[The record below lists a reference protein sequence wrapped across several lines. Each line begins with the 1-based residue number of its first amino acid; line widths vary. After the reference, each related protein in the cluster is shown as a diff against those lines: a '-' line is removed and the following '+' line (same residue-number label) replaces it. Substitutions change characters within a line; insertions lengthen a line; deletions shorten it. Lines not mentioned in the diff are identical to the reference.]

1 MKYEVLSKSS
11 YIKIKNLQISKYSQ
25 FEYSIDKLIHGKR
38 AQSIYI
44 KKILNNLFSIKSKNR
59 INNFYKRINS
69 SEIYSKDWWR
79 I

>member
-44 KKILNNLFSIKSKNR
+44 KKILNNLLSIKNKNTT
-59 INNFYKRINS
+59 NNFYKRIHS

>member
-1 MKYEVLSKSS
+1 MKYEVLNKSS
-11 YIKIKNLQISKYSQ
+11 YIKIINLQISKNLQ

-44 KKILNNLFSIKSKNR
+44 RKLLNNLFGIKNKNR
-59 INNFYKRINS
+59 ANNFYKRIHS

>member
-1 MKYEVLSKSS
+1 MKYEVLNNSS

-44 KKILNNLFSIKSKNR
+44 KKILNNLFSIKNKNTT
-59 INNFYKRINS
+59 NNFYKRIHS
-69 SEIYSKDWWR
+69 SEVYSKDWWR

>member
-1 MKYEVLSKSS
+1 MKYEVLNKSS
-11 YIKIKNLQISKYSQ
+11 YIKIINLQISKNLQ

-44 KKILNNLFSIKSKNR
+44 KKLINNLFSIKNKNR
-59 INNFYKRINS
+59 ANNFYKRIHS

>member
-1 MKYEVLSKSS
+1 MKYEVLNKSS
-11 YIKIKNLQISKYSQ
+11 YIKIRNSQISKYSQ

-44 KKILNNLFSIKSKNR
+44 KKLLNNLFSIKNKSR
-59 INNFYKRINS
+59 ANNFYKRIHS

>member
-38 AQSIYI
+38 AQSIYFI
-44 KKILNNLFSIKSKNR
+44 KILNNLFSIKSKNR
-59 INNFYKRINS
+59 INNFYKRIHS

>member
-1 MKYEVLSKSS
+1 MKYEVLNKSS
-11 YIKIKNLQISKYSQ
+11 YIKIKNLQISKSLQ

-44 KKILNNLFSIKSKNR
+44 KKLINNLFSIKNKNR
-59 INNFYKRINS
+59 ANNFYKRIHS

>member
-44 KKILNNLFSIKSKNR
+44 KKIFNNLFSIKSKNR

>member
-1 MKYEVLSKSS
+1 MKYEVLNKSS
-11 YIKIKNLQISKYSQ
+11 YTKIRNSQISKYSQ

-44 KKILNNLFSIKSKNR
+44 KKILNNLFSIKNKNTT
-59 INNFYKRINS
+59 NNFYKRINS
-69 SEIYSKDWWR
+69 SEVYSKDWWR

>member
-1 MKYEVLSKSS
+1 MKYEVLNKSS
-11 YIKIKNLQISKYSQ
+11 YIKIENSQISKYSQ

>member
-1 MKYEVLSKSS
+1 MKYEVLNKSS
-11 YIKIKNLQISKYSQ
+11 YIKIKNLQISKTLQ

-44 KKILNNLFSIKSKNR
+44 KKLLNNLFSIKNKNR
-59 INNFYKRINS
+59 PNNFYKRTHS

>member
-1 MKYEVLSKSS
+1 MKYEVLNKSS
-11 YIKIKNLQISKYSQ
+11 YIKIKNLQISKSLQ

-44 KKILNNLFSIKSKNR
+44 KKLINNLFSTKNKNR
-59 INNFYKRINS
+59 ANNFYKRIHS